1 MISSL
6 EGTVTATGPSW
17 LLITVGGMGF
27 RVEAAPTLVAKVASA
42 SAVGGAGKEVRTTVH
57 TYLVVREDALT
68 LYGFESSEDRGVFET
83 LLSVSGIGPK
93 LAVAAIDTLGV
104 NGLRR
109 AVAGEDLKEL
119 SRIPGVGKK
128 TAQRLVLEIGEKLG
142 APQPPESGTPL
153 AGEVTP
159 LESQVRESVEAALE
173 QLGWPRAVAQR
184 AVDKVAQDKVGGDPH
199 TMETMLRAALA
210 TLGTE
215 SGRGF

>member
-17 LLITVGGMGF
+17 LLITVGGVGF

-42 SAVGGAGKEVRTTVH
+42 VHAMLPGEVARTTVH
-57 TYLVVREDALT
+57 THLVVREDALT
-68 LYGFESSEDRGVFET
+68 LYGFESSEDREVFEI

-93 LAVAAIDTLGV
+93 LAVAAIDTLGI
-104 NGLRR
+104 NGLRS
-109 AVAGEDLKEL
+109 AVADGDLKEL

-142 APQPPESGTPL
+142 TPTALEASDGPTGTFSL
-153 AGEVTP
+153 G
-159 LESQVRESVEAALE
+159 ESQIRDSVEAALE

-184 AVDKVAQDKVGGDPH
+184 AVEKVAEEHDS
-199 TMETMLRAALA
+199 TEAMLRAALG

-215 SGRGF
+215 TARGF

>member
-6 EGTVTATGPSW
+6 EGTVTATGPTW
-17 LLITVGGMGF
+17 LLITVGGIGF

-42 SAVGGAGKEVRTTVH
+42 SVAAQPGEEVRTTVH

-68 LYGFESSEDRGVFET
+68 LFGFESSEDREVFET

-93 LAVAAIDTLGV
+93 LGVAAIDTLGV

-142 APQPPESGTPL
+142 TPQPLDTGAPL
-153 AGEVTP
+153 GNQATP
-159 LESQVRESVEAALE
+159 LELQVRESVEAALE

-184 AVDKVAQDKVGGDPH
+184 AVDKVAGDSH
-199 TMETMLRAALA
+199 TTETMLRAALA

-215 SGRGF
+215 TGRGF

>member
-6 EGTVTATGPSW
+6 EGTVTATGSSW
-17 LLITVGGMGF
+17 LLITVGGIGF
-27 RVEAAPTLVAKVASA
+27 RVEAAPSLIAKIASA
-42 SAVGGAGKEVRTTVH
+42 TAAGSPEEPMRATVH

-68 LYGFESSEDRGVFET
+68 LYGFESSEDREVFET

-93 LAVAAIDTLGV
+93 LAVAAIDTLGI
-104 NGLRR
+104 NGLRK
-109 AVAGEDLKEL
+109 AVAGDDLKEL

-128 TAQRLVLEIGEKLG
+128 TAQRLVLEIGDKLG
-142 APQPPESGTPL
+142 APVAAEVGTVP
-153 AGEVTP
+153 AGQTSP
-159 LESQVRESVEAALE
+159 ADAQVRESVEAALE

-184 AVDKVAQDKVGGDPH
+184 TVDKVTGDSH

-215 SGRGF
+215 TSRGF